1 VSVALRGNLEDFGI
15 ADVFQLIGQQRKTGI
30 LELRGEGGRVEL
42 RFDRGA
48 VVSAAPLRA
57 EPHEAIGE
65 MLVRCGLLEPEQLAR
80 LRRESESSAQSV
92 PALAVERSWV
102 DAGQLQE
109 VEDLLTR
116 ETFFAI
122 LRWRSG
128 AFDFRAQPVAHARPV
143 ESLLGAEQ
151 ILMDGLR
158 MLDEWQSFAPEIP
171 SERMVFL
178 PVGDLVAWRETAG
191 PSAVP
196 VGALERVFHLLDG
209 HSDVRRVIDRS
220 RLGTFDAV
228 RALAEL
234 RRAGLLA
241 LAEPARG
248 ADRGEAPGRSRS
260 GLAGVR
266 AALATAL
273 PLLLLLFAAGAA
285 LLGRI
290 APPAPPG
297 FPIVRSPLAAARAQH
312 AARGVRHAL
321 EAERFATGRWPDSLD
336 AIASAER
343 PMAADGGAPYYYLR
357 RGDGAVLLA
366 PER

>member
-30 LELRGEGGRVEL
+30 LELRGEDGRVEL

-48 VVSAAPLRA
+48 VVSAAPLRD
-57 EPHEAIGE
+57 EPHEALGE

-80 LRRESESSAQSV
+80 LRRESESAAQSV

-102 DAGQLQE
+102 DADQLQE

-178 PVGDLVAWRETAG
+178 PAGDLLAWRETAG

-209 HSDVRRVIDRS
+209 HADVRQVIDRS

-234 RRAGLLA
+234 RRAGLVA
-241 LAEPARG
+241 LAEPTRG
-248 ADRGEAPGRSRS
+248 ARGEAPARRRP
-260 GLAGVR
+260 GLGGVR
-266 AALATAL
+266 AVLATVL
-273 PLLLLLFAAGAA
+273 PLLLLALAAGAA
-285 LLGRI
+285 LLARI

-297 FPIVRSPLAAARAQH
+297 FPIVRSPLAAARTQH
-312 AARGVRHAL
+312 ETRGVRHAL
-321 EAERFATGRWPDSLD
+321 EAARFATGRWPDSLD
-336 AIASAER
+336 ALAAADR
-343 PMAADGGAPYYYLR
+343 PMAADGGAPYYYMR
-357 RGDGAVLLA
+357 RDDGAVLLA